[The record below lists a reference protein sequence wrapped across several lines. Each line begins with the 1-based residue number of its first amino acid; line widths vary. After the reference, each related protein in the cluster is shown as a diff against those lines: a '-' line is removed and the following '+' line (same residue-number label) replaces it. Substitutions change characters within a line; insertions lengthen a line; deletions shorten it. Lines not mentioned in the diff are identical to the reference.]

1 MNRVRIEEP
10 RDFGRDEGQGAVN
23 VHGAEAIVHAGL
35 RLEERR
41 WILVTREKGIAA
53 SAGEGARWSVDH
65 LIIDQDA
72 VPTLAEVKRG
82 SNPEIRRT
90 IVGQLL
96 EYAAHASETWTA
108 EELRGMFE
116 RQSEARGRD
125 AEAELAA
132 LLQTDGDPDVGG
144 FWEDVSTNL
153 AAKRLR
159 LLFVADFIPDP
170 LARVVEFLNAQ
181 MPNIE
186 VLAVEIKRF
195 HGTSA
200 QTLVPR
206 VMGRTA
212 AAVAPGQGRSRQ
224 RLTRESFLDGFEDD
238 DVRGVAERLL
248 DAAVQSGADIYYGA
262 RYGVSIRARC
272 SDWPRPITVTWLY
285 SQPGKGWMR
294 TRDFSFGAAVYDYEH
309 PEEVRVMLERW
320 VDEVSP
326 PTVSPRTSRA
336 RASRHGLSGTRW
348 EFSTRTFWWNVFN
361 ASSRSWRRCDGLR
374 EFGCGLWSRPPEI
387 RSLGRH
393 RQFTLA
399 GNASICP
406 PVVSLWQPSSSGR
419 ISQSGSSMAV

>member
-1 MNRVRIEEP
+1 MPERIYTSAG
-10 RDFGRDEGQGAVN
+10 DGKL
-23 VHGAEAIVHAGL
+23 EA
-35 RLEERR
+35 LEETPFPTEAELQALIAEHPELLDGEQIRPGDARR
-41 WILVTREKGIAA
+41 WILVTREKGIAP
-53 SAGEGARWSVDH
+53 SPGEATRWSVDH

-108 EELRGMFE
+108 AELRGAFE
-116 RQSEARGRD
+116 RQAEARGRD

-132 LLQTDGDPDVGG
+132 LRRTDGDPDVDG

-181 MPNIE
+181 MSGIE

-195 HGTSA
+195 HGTAA

-206 VMGRTA
+206 VIGRTA
-212 AAVAPGQGRSRQ
+212 AAVAPSQGRPRQ
-224 RLTRESFLDGFEDD
+224 RLTRESFLDGFEDG

-262 RYGVSIRARC
+262 RYGMSIRAKC
-272 SDWPRPITVTWLY
+272 SAWPRPITVTWLY

-309 PEEVRVMLERW
+309 PEEVRVMLEQW
-320 VDEVSP
+320 VEEVSADSFAEN
-326 PTVSPRTSRA
+326 VSSKGVKAWAVRHEAAVQHRDVLEERLRRIISEL
-336 RASRHGLSGTRW
+336 ASL
-348 EFSTRTFWWNVFN
+348 
-361 ASSRSWRRCDGLR
+361 
-374 EFGCGLWSRPPEI
+374 
-387 RSLGRH
+387 
-393 RQFTLA
+393 
-399 GNASICP
+399 
-406 PVVSLWQPSSSGR
+406 
-419 ISQSGSSMAV
+419 

>member
-1 MNRVRIEEP
+1 MSERIYTSAG
-10 RDFGRDEGQGAVN
+10 DGTL
-23 VHGAEAIVHAGL
+23 EA
-35 RLEERR
+35 LEETRFSTEDELQALIAEHPELLDGEQIRPGDARR
-41 WILVTREKGIAA
+41 WIVVTREKGIAA

-108 EELRGMFE
+108 EELRATFE

-125 AEAELAA
+125 AVAELAT
-132 LLQTDGDPDVGG
+132 LLQTDGNPDVDG

-181 MPNIE
+181 MSGIE

-195 HGTSA
+195 HGASA

-206 VMGRTA
+206 VIGRTA
-212 AAVAPGQGRSRQ
+212 AGTRGPGRSGQ

-238 DVRGVAERLL
+238 AVRGVAGRLV
-248 DAAVQSGADIYYGA
+248 DAAVHSGADIWYGNTF
-262 RYGVSIRARC
+262 GLSVRARC
-272 SDWPRPITVTWLY
+272 SAWSRPISIAWLY
-285 SQPGKGWMR
+285 SQPGSGWMR
-294 TRDFSFGAAVYDYEH
+294 TRDFSFGVAVYDH
-309 PEEVRVMLERW
+309 VLPDEVQAMLERW
-320 VDEVSP
+320 VDEVSADDFAEN
-326 PTVSPRTSRA
+326 VSSKGVKAWAVRHEVGVQHQDVLVERL
-336 RASRHGLSGTRW
+336 RRIIWELASL
-348 EFSTRTFWWNVFN
+348 
-361 ASSRSWRRCDGLR
+361 
-374 EFGCGLWSRPPEI
+374 
-387 RSLGRH
+387 
-393 RQFTLA
+393 
-399 GNASICP
+399 
-406 PVVSLWQPSSSGR
+406 
-419 ISQSGSSMAV
+419 